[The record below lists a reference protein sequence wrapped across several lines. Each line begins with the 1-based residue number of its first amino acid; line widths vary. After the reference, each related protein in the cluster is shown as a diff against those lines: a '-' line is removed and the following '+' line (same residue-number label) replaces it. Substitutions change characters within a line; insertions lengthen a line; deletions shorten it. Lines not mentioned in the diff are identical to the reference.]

1 MKKIKQVN
9 TTYFNF
15 SIISYSGSVKV
26 ADSLIHGLDISKT

>member
-9 TTYFNF
+9 KTYFNF

-26 ADSLIHGLDISKT
+26 ADSLIHGLDIGKT